1 MRNAPL
7 HPGLSKKIQ
16 NLPFRIFHVSQ
27 NDMWEPKLFKTYPDF
42 TPPQV
47 HSFTF
52 LAGTLLQLFPI
63 FVIAFSK
70 DCFHSSIVNSS
81 LIDGV
86 VFADIM
92 FAVVETS
99 EREREKTPN
108 QTEN

>member
-1 MRNAPL
+1 
-7 HPGLSKKIQ
+7 
-16 NLPFRIFHVSQ
+16 
-27 NDMWEPKLFKTYPDF
+27 MWEPKLFATYQDF
-42 TPPQV
+42 TTPQV

-86 VFADIM
+86 GQDVVFADIM

-99 EREREKTPN
+99 ERERERKHQTKLKTRP
-108 QTEN
+108 QLRKQLMQRL

>member
-1 MRNAPL
+1 MRNAPV
-7 HPGLSKKIQ
+7 HPELSKKIQ
-16 NLPFRIFHVSQ
+16 NLPFRIFHVSH
-27 NDMWEPKLFKTYPDF
+27 NDMWEPKLFATYQDF
-42 TPPQV
+42 TTPQV

-86 VFADIM
+86 GQDVVFADIM

-99 EREREKTPN
+99 ERE
-108 QTEN
+108 

>member
-1 MRNAPL
+1 
-7 HPGLSKKIQ
+7 
-16 NLPFRIFHVSQ
+16 
-27 NDMWEPKLFKTYPDF
+27 MWEPKLFATYPDF

-63 FVIAFSK
+63 LVIAFSK

>member
-1 MRNAPL
+1 
-7 HPGLSKKIQ
+7 
-16 NLPFRIFHVSQ
+16 
-27 NDMWEPKLFKTYPDF
+27 MWEPKLFATNTDF

>member
-1 MRNAPL
+1 
-7 HPGLSKKIQ
+7 
-16 NLPFRIFHVSQ
+16 
-27 NDMWEPKLFKTYPDF
+27 MWEPKLFATYPDF

-63 FVIAFSK
+63 LVIAFSK
-70 DCFHSSIVNSS
+70 DCFHLSIVNSS

>member
-1 MRNAPL
+1 
-7 HPGLSKKIQ
+7 
-16 NLPFRIFHVSQ
+16 
-27 NDMWEPKLFKTYPDF
+27 MWEPKLFATYPDF

>member
-1 MRNAPL
+1 
-7 HPGLSKKIQ
+7 
-16 NLPFRIFHVSQ
+16 
-27 NDMWEPKLFKTYPDF
+27 MWEPKLFATYPDL

-63 FVIAFSK
+63 LVIAFSK

-108 QTEN
+108 QTEKLGHNCENN

>member
-1 MRNAPL
+1 
-7 HPGLSKKIQ
+7 
-16 NLPFRIFHVSQ
+16 
-27 NDMWEPKLFKTYPDF
+27 MWEPKLFATYPDF

-63 FVIAFSK
+63 LVIAFSK

-92 FAVVETS
+92 LAVVETS

>member
-1 MRNAPL
+1 MSL
-7 HPGLSKKIQ
+7 K
-16 NLPFRIFHVSQ
+16 
-27 NDMWEPKLFKTYPDF
+27 EKLFKTQPRMEGHYCAITIMQF
-42 TPPQV
+42 YNAQLL
-47 HSFTF
+47 FN
-52 LAGTLLQLFPI
+52 TLGVYWGLQLFPI

>member
-1 MRNAPL
+1 M
-7 HPGLSKKIQ
+7 G
-16 NLPFRIFHVSQ
+16 
-27 NDMWEPKLFKTYPDF
+27 EPKLFATYPDF

>member
-1 MRNAPL
+1 
-7 HPGLSKKIQ
+7 
-16 NLPFRIFHVSQ
+16 
-27 NDMWEPKLFKTYPDF
+27 MWEPKLFATYPDF

-63 FVIAFSK
+63 RVIAFSK